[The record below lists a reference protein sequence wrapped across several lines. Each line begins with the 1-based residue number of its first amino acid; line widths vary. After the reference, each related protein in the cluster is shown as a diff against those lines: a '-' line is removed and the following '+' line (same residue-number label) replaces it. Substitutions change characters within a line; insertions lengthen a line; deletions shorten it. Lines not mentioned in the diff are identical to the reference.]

1 MMTKYDHDKISHQK
15 LGLNWDWISTQA
27 KTIPFMHDTETKQSS
42 LNSIPILVLGNL
54 ATFFL
59 YSWKRVTY
67 DHDHDP
73 HLTHNVCW
81 VFSIRHLEE
90 RQWRQNIKREMLLQ
104 TWLWSVEMG
113 ANIAENGGRKNISKD
128 ITGEGR
134 RVFATLTCWVGT
146 GGEEIWSCE
155 LNSGQLA
162 VFTQQWESHKAVSS
176 SRQFNL
182 CLQICQLLEGR
193 RLWRHIK
200 QGLLVYDKPLKLV
213 YLHRS
218 ARSFHLS
225 TIVFTSISAL
235 ATGIIQ
241 TAKTKQRAIASGMM
255 NISLFCPGF
264 ALNNP
269 QTKAFAPI
277 FFTTM
282 QPWQQV
288 IWGEGGGDIAPAC
301 YCHSTPQ
308 VDIILSTI
316 LYYAGWPFFAGILSH
331 WIWYSSMK
339 MIIVVFHEI
348 LEGAYLQQRQ
358 ITPASNKNTAKGW
371 NISDSVTSML
381 SHCLIKLKPK
391 TMPTSAPI
399 IDMIGC

>member
-155 LNSGQLA
+155 SWTADSSPCSRSSEKATKPCHRHVNSIFACKFANFL
-162 VFTQQWESHKAVSS
+162 KA
-176 SRQFNL
+176 
-182 CLQICQLLEGR
+182 ED
-193 RLWRHIK
+193 
-200 QGLLVYDKPLKLV
+200 Y
-213 YLHRS
+213 
-218 ARSFHLS
+218 
-225 TIVFTSISAL
+225 
-235 ATGIIQ
+235 
-241 TAKTKQRAIASGMM
+241 
-255 NISLFCPGF
+255 
-264 ALNNP
+264 
-269 QTKAFAPI
+269 
-277 FFTTM
+277 
-282 QPWQQV
+282 
-288 IWGEGGGDIAPAC
+288 GD
-301 YCHSTPQ
+301 T
-308 VDIILSTI
+308 
-316 LYYAGWPFFAGILSH
+316 
-331 WIWYSSMK
+331 
-339 MIIVVFHEI
+339 
-348 LEGAYLQQRQ
+348 
-358 ITPASNKNTAKGW
+358 
-371 NISDSVTSML
+371 
-381 SHCLIKLKPK
+381 
-391 TMPTSAPI
+391 
-399 IDMIGC
+399 